1 MIQKMMWVQLVDRRA
16 SGISLRITIVKWREV
31 ACGSSV
37 RVCVYLSVKRLVDV
51 HSVVLAL
58 LDEHV
63 STLPDES
70 RGRVGVDGAAK
81 EHCLFLVVAAAYIT
95 DCLVH
100 CQNWRVEVCEG
111 SKAER
116 NNDLDVSWS
125 GERTPSHPGTL
136 LISALTHKKALLNV
150 SWWWDGN
157 VCPSECCQLLC

>member
-1 MIQKMMWVQLVDRRA
+1 MGTVGGQACIRHFLEDYDCEEAVRG
-16 SGISLRITIVKWREV
+16 SG
-31 ACGSSV
+31 V

-81 EHCLFLVVAAAYIT
+81 EHCLFLVVAATYIT
-95 DCLVH
+95 DRLVH

-116 NNDLDVSWS
+116 NKDSDVSWRR
-125 GERTPSHPGTL
+125 ERTPSHPGPL
-136 LISALTHKKALLNV
+136 LISASTYKKKK
-150 SWWWDGN
+150 
-157 VCPSECCQLLC
+157 LC

>member
-1 MIQKMMWVQLVDRRA
+1 MGTVGEQAHVRHFLEDYDC
-16 SGISLRITIVKWREV
+16 EV
-31 ACGSSV
+31 AGCGSSV
-37 RVCVYLSVKRLVDV
+37 RICVYLSVKRLVDV

-58 LDEHV
+58 LDEYV
-63 STLPDES
+63 SPLPDES

-95 DCLVH
+95 DRLVH

-116 NNDLDVSWS
+116 NKDSDVTWRR
-125 GERTPSHPGTL
+125 ERTHHTL
-136 LISALTHKKALLNV
+136 ERCSLAPRHTKKALLNV
-150 SWWWDGN
+150 FWCWDGN

>member
-1 MIQKMMWVQLVDRRA
+1 M
-16 SGISLRITIVKWREV
+16 
-31 ACGSSV
+31 
-37 RVCVYLSVKRLVDV
+37 YLSVKRLVDV

-58 LDEHV
+58 LNEHV

-95 DCLVH
+95 DRLVH

-116 NNDLDVSWS
+116 NKNSDVSWRC
-125 GERTPSHPGTL
+125 ERTPSHPGTL
-136 LISALTHKKALLNV
+136 LISTSTHKKSFVKCFLVLG
-150 SWWWDGN
+150 WKH
-157 VCPSECCQLLC
+157 PSI